1 MAPKAAKAKPK
12 AAGKAKAK
20 SKASSEPGA
29 KAKAKSAPSVV
40 EEALAPSQV
49 DASSAGA
56 ATLVIT
62 PAETSGEPEL
72 PKTPAGSGV
81 AAVRAL
87 SVGTDAASAPAE
99 EVAGIGQ
106 DQAASQTATSNEA
119 LAKEPD
125 AAEPEPPV
133 KSPAERATKLNDVL
147 DPWKELGDAQALK
160 KIVEE
165 AWEIVALDGDC
176 AEADAIAAL
185 SSETKVAH
193 IIAKD
198 SERESFIVSEA
209 MERVAV
215 SLDISECALK
225 RVDGLPPLWL
235 RNLVL
240 GGNPLESLDGLC
252 DLFPKLL
259 SVDLSFVDFTSLDG
273 VWRAL
278 RCCSNLRAITAESA
292 GITSFEDMELMPQL
306 TILEVV
312 ENEVEEIDELTIL
325 VKRCPSL
332 IKLDLRENPITTEPG
347 YVREVKKRLPKLE
360 WHNNQSEKK
369 IHTCWP

>member
-1 MAPKAAKAKPK
+1 M
-12 AAGKAKAK
+12 
-20 SKASSEPGA
+20 
-29 KAKAKSAPSVV
+29 
-40 EEALAPSQV
+40 
-49 DASSAGA
+49 
-56 ATLVIT
+56 
-62 PAETSGEPEL
+62 
-72 PKTPAGSGV
+72 
-81 AAVRAL
+81 
-87 SVGTDAASAPAE
+87 
-99 EVAGIGQ
+99 
-106 DQAASQTATSNEA
+106 
-119 LAKEPD
+119 
-125 AAEPEPPV
+125 
-133 KSPAERATKLNDVL
+133 
-147 DPWKELGDAQALK
+147 
-160 KIVEE
+160 
-165 AWEIVALDGDC
+165 
-176 AEADAIAAL
+176 
-185 SSETKVAH
+185 AH

-369 IHTCWP
+369 YIPAGRDKVGYSASPAHGDLHAVDGLFKDESCSCIEGNPCLDRTTCEDWPNREKVAAEARKRKGMRDATGKLAT